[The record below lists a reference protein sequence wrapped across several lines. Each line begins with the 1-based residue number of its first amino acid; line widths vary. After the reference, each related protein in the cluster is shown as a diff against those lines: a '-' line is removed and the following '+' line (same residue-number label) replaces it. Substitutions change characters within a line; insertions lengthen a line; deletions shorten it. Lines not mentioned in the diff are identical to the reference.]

1 MDEQNL
7 AGGNMEIKNA
17 PESPKMLNS
26 SMKIFLA
33 LGIFGLAFVAAAG
46 WGVYRVYA
54 KTGIDKFSVLVAK
67 ALRLPAVKVGDD
79 LISYTDF
86 ADDIKAIHVM
96 RQYDQKQRANGKAL
110 EKSPGA
116 ELTDEQ
122 MTDQVLWR
130 LVNNLLVKN
139 AAKKY
144 EVVAEDKDA
153 QNLKEQMY
161 KNVEREYQDAM
172 AAKTSQAKDVQE
184 YVNLQLLD
192 RYGWRMDVYEQKVMR
207 PFILQ
212 TKLAQKLK
220 TDVALKEELRTK
232 AQKVLQEV
240 KNGADFAALAKQHS
254 EDSSSAQGGD
264 LGWFGKEEMVP
275 EFGQAA
281 FSLKKGEV
289 FPSVVET
296 MYGYHIIK
304 LDDKKMEKEKNKDGK
319 LVSVEK
325 ASARHILFRFVDL
338 PAYFDKMLKSV
349 KIKLYLNAHDP
360 FAEIRAQSAAV
371 QVETQK

>member
-1 MDEQNL
+1 M
-7 AGGNMEIKNA
+7 
-17 PESPKMLNS
+17 
-26 SMKIFLA
+26 
-33 LGIFGLAFVAAAG
+33 
-46 WGVYRVYA
+46 
-54 KTGIDKFSVLVAK
+54 
-67 ALRLPAVKVGDD
+67 
-79 LISYTDF
+79 
-86 ADDIKAIHVM
+86 
-96 RQYDQKQRANGKAL
+96 